1 MSDLDPIWTKLQV
14 IGGAG
19 PFGHVLIVVRTPHKA
34 PDAVVWCLKVADIV
48 REAGSTK
55 KKKNLPPV
63 KSFRREFRS
72 VSAENPANR
81 SMAGIETVLKMLT
94 HALVAA
100 FWPLISL
107 NSLTKGPGL
116 VFCLETF
123 FVFNVS
129 AKVSLVCGISF

>member
-1 MSDLDPIWTKLQV
+1 M
-14 IGGAG
+14 
-19 PFGHVLIVVRTPHKA
+19 
-34 PDAVVWCLKVADIV
+34 

-63 KSFRREFRS
+63 KSFRCEFRS

-81 SMAGIETVLKMLT
+81 SIAGIETVLKMLA

-123 FVFNVS
+123 FVLSNVS

>member
-1 MSDLDPIWTKLQV
+1 
-14 IGGAG
+14 
-19 PFGHVLIVVRTPHKA
+19 
-34 PDAVVWCLKVADIV
+34 
-48 REAGSTK
+48 
-55 KKKNLPPV
+55 
-63 KSFRREFRS
+63 
-72 VSAENPANR
+72 
-81 SMAGIETVLKMLT
+81 MAGIETVLKMLT

>member
-1 MSDLDPIWTKLQV
+1 M
-14 IGGAG
+14 
-19 PFGHVLIVVRTPHKA
+19 
-34 PDAVVWCLKVADIV
+34 

-55 KKKNLPPV
+55 KKKNLPSV
-63 KSFRREFRS
+63 KSFRCEFRS

-81 SMAGIETVLKMLT
+81 SIAGIETVLKMLA

-123 FVFNVS
+123 LF
-129 AKVSLVCGISF
+129 